1 MSKEEYLLLASA
13 QYDAIH
19 ALKGSVDFYNY
30 EKDFESLWLE
40 LGRQVLEKSI
50 SEVPTDRR
58 KKQDFHTTWGYKCL

>member
-1 MSKEEYLLLASA
+1 MSKEEYLLLAST

-19 ALKGSVDFYNY
+19 ALQGSVDFYSY
-30 EKDFESLWLE
+30 EKDFESIWLE

-58 KKQDFHTTWGYKCL
+58 KKTKFLRDLGR